1 MVTLELTKHELEGCM
16 IAFMFYWCHT
26 GDGTLEEKVESMG
39 KHSLFN
45 KLTEALKGG
54 LNDIP
59 KR

>member
-1 MVTLELTKHELEGCM
+1 MATLELTKHELEGCM

-54 LNDIP
+54 
-59 KR
+59 